1 MVLGDKLYVAPIV
14 EENIHKV
21 LDIGTGT
28 GICECISSKVS
39 FEWDALTSDRGN

>member
-14 EENIHKV
+14 EENVHKV

-39 FEWDALTSDRGN
+39 FV